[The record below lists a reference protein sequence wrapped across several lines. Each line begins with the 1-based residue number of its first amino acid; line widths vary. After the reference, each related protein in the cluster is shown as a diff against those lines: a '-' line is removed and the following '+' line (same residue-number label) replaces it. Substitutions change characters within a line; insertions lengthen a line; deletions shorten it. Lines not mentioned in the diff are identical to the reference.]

1 MNASYFDEAA
11 NAALYKQYRPQLP
24 PEVFQ
29 YAASLCESD
38 NGPADCDL
46 TVESP
51 NRKFAID
58 LACGSGQ
65 ATEPMSKYFQK
76 MIGVDLSQAQLN
88 NAPKL
93 PNVTYRVGPAEELDF
108 LEDGSVD
115 LVMTVA
121 ALHWM
126 EIPRIFDVVKRVL
139 RKGGIFFA
147 SEYMFGHIQG
157 NAEAGEMW
165 DKFLNEDT
173 KHLYPKGWV
182 TFNNYTLERF
192 HMENKSENKS
202 FSWTEEW
209 TFEKL
214 MGFCR
219 SNLVWLSKIPGHE
232 NDVAEFHQKLLAVLR
247 KDQPDVPENEIKV
260 MMKFPVIVLT
270 GRK

>member
-1 MNASYFDEAA
+1 MSMNASYFDEAA

-51 NRKFAID
+51 NRKFAVD

-108 LEDGSVD
+108 LEEGSVD

-126 EIPRIFDVVKRVL
+126 EVPRIFDVVTRVL

-165 DKFLNEDT
+165 DKVRKFYGT
-173 KHLYPKGWV
+173 FWAWV
-182 TFNNYTLERF
+182 TNGRLYRCPSCNSLHYSLIKWVFRRPESPNNSTICSRTC
-192 HMENKSENKS
+192 
-202 FSWTEEW
+202 W
-209 TFEKL
+209 
-214 MGFCR
+214 G
-219 SNLVWLSKIPGHE
+219 
-232 NDVAEFHQKLLAVLR
+232 
-247 KDQPDVPENEIKV
+247 
-260 MMKFPVIVLT
+260 
-270 GRK
+270 